1 MQRALPNPEDGDQ
14 GQVTLANSLPS
25 TVAGTAVRAVVGS
38 GAGVAADQ
46 SIWMRGV
53 GRVHDAWER
62 RGLPA
67 RLLLLTATFVL
78 IAEALIFLPSIANYR
93 ISWLQERLTAA
104 QLAALASEAFPG
116 GEVPSAL
123 RADLL
128 RTAQVRAIA
137 SRTEGER
144 RLVLPVDGAI
154 TIDAVYDLREEP
166 VGGWQ
171 NFTHKLDHIKDA
183 LASFVAQDG
192 RILRIVGRSG
202 GDREDL
208 IEIVIPEAP
217 LKAAMLQYGLNILW
231 LSIIISGLTAAVV
244 YFALSRLLVKPL
256 TRLTRNMLRFSE
268 DPEDAGRIM
277 PVSGRMDEIGIAER
291 ELASMQHQLA
301 SLLAQKNRLA
311 QLGLAVSKINHDLR
325 NMLANAQLISDRLV
339 DLPDPTVQRFV
350 PKLIASLDRAISFC
364 NSSLQ
369 FGRAA
374 EAAPR
379 RDLMLFKPLVEEVA
393 DSQGLP
399 REGSIQFF
407 ADMDD
412 TLRIDA
418 DRDHL
423 FRVLSNLVRNAMQAI
438 ESVDG
443 KTDGEIH
450 VAARREG
457 RKVIVDVTDD
467 GAGIPARARDNLFKA
482 FQASTK
488 KGGTGLGLVI
498 AAELVQAHGGTLTSI
513 DSTAGAHF
521 RIELPDRSAH

>member
-1 MQRALPNPEDGDQ
+1 MQRALKDGKTTSDAAYP
-14 GQVTLANSLPS
+14 GGEGIGSWPLFSV
-25 TVAGTAVRAVVGS
+25 VRG
-38 GAGVAADQ
+38 
-46 SIWMRGV
+46 
-53 GRVHDAWER
+53 AWER
-62 RGLPA
+62 RGLPSK
-67 RLLLLTATFVL
+67 LLLLTSAFVL
-78 IAEALIFLPSIANYR
+78 MAELLIFLPSVANYR
-93 ISWLQERLTAA
+93 VSWLAERLTAA

-116 GEVPSAL
+116 GQVPSAL

-137 SRTEGER
+137 SRRDGAR
-144 RLVLPVDGAI
+144 RLVLPAEGEIVIDDVYNLRPEPEQFWDGLSLKVEQISDAI
-154 TIDAVYDLREEP
+154 ATLFARPGRTILVTGHTGSENHER
-166 VGGWQ
+166 
-171 NFTHKLDHIKDA
+171 
-183 LASFVAQDG
+183 
-192 RILRIVGRSG
+192 
-202 GDREDL
+202 

-217 LKAAMLQYGLNILW
+217 LKAAMMRYGLNILW
-231 LSIIISGLTAAVV
+231 LSIILSVLTAAVI
-244 YFALSRLLVKPL
+244 YFALSRLFVKPL
-256 TRLTRNMLRFSE
+256 TRLTSNMLRFSE
-268 DPEDAGRIM
+268 DPEDASRIM
-277 PVSGRMDEIGIAER
+277 QVSARMDEIGVAER
-291 ELASMQHQLA
+291 ELASMQSQLS

-339 DLPDPTVQRFV
+339 DVPDPTVQRFV

-369 FGRAA
+369 FGGAT

-379 RDLMLFKPLVEEVA
+379 RELMRLKPLVEEVA

-423 FRVLSNLVRNAMQAI
+423 FRVMSNLVRNAMQAI
-438 ESVDG
+438 EGVEG

-457 RKVIVDVTDD
+457 RKVLVDVTDD
-467 GAGIPARARDNLFKA
+467 GPGVPQRARDNLFKA
-482 FQASTK
+482 FQGSTK

-498 AAELVQAHGGTLTSI
+498 ASELVQAHGGTVTLI
-513 DSTAGAHF
+513 DSAEGAHF
-521 RIELPDRSAH
+521 RIELPDRTVH